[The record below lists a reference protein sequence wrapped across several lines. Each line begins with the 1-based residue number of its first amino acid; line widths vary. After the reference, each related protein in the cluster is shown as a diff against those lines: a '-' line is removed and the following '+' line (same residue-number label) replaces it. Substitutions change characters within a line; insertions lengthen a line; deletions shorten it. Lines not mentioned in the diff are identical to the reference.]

1 LRVFSRAVGAV
12 SRPCEKT
19 ACIQDLNVD
28 CFLWRFFRKGSS
40 ANEIIE
46 VGIKEGN
53 IFLGFSKTNGSGWV
67 CHVMRLKVSLRN

>member
-1 LRVFSRAVGAV
+1 VLLLRFFSRAVGFG

-28 CFLWRFFRKGSS
+28 CFLWRFFRKGVL

-67 CHVMRLKVSLRN
+67 CLIKR